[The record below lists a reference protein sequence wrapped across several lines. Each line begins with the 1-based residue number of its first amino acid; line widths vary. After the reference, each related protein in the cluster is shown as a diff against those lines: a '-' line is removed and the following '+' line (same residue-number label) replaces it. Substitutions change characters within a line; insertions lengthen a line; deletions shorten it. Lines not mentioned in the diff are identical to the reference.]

1 MAVPP
6 FHSFKAE
13 AFLRGD
19 CPDVGAWFGPQM
31 VPGEGLRLRAFLPR
45 ATRVELLDAK
55 TGEALLDLTMVHP
68 EGIFEAHL
76 PRRRKP
82 FPYRFRVHGWG
93 EPVELVDPYRF
104 GPVLGE
110 LDRYLHAES
119 TFLHSY
125 ERMGAH
131 PAVREGVE
139 GADFAVWA
147 PNARRVSVVGTFN
160 TWDGRRHILHR
171 WSEAGIW
178 ELFVPH
184 LRPGDLYKFE
194 IIGKDGKLLPLKSD
208 PYAFRGEYP
217 PGSASIL
224 SAPEETPWKDGAW
237 MAERWKQNR
246 HTAPVSIFELHL
258 GSWRR
263 RKDGGFLS
271 YRELA
276 EQLVPYVK
284 ELGFTHVQFMPV
296 SEHPF
301 YGSWGYQ
308 PLGLFTPTARYGS
321 PEDFK
326 ALVEAFHLQ
335 GLGVII
341 DWVPAHFPRMP
352 KGSAPSM
359 ARTSSSMP
367 TPARGGTWTWAR

>member
-110 LDRYLHAES
+110 LDRYLHAEG

-194 IIGKDGKLLPLKSD
+194 ID
-208 PYAFRGEYP
+208 
-217 PGSASIL
+217 L
-224 SAPEETPWKDGAW
+224 SAEELDVVFSRGWRKFGMYYFKPACRECRECIPIRVKTD
-237 MAERWKQNR
+237 
-246 HTAPVSIFELHL
+246 ELHP
-258 GSWRR
+258 SRSQKR
-263 RKDGGFLS
+263 VIRECKDIRVEFKDRSLLQNKTGTAL
-271 YRELA
+271 YRC
-276 EQLVPYVK
+276 
-284 ELGFTHVQFMPV
+284 
-296 SEHPF
+296 SI
-301 YGSWGYQ
+301 
-308 PLGLFTPTARYGS
+308 PTYRYY
-321 PEDFK
+321 FRIYMTQ
-326 ALVEAFHLQ
+326 V
-335 GLGVII
+335 
-341 DWVPAHFPRMP
+341 M
-352 KGSAPSM
+352 
-359 ARTSSSMP
+359 
-367 TPARGGTWTWAR
+367 